1 MCASEVLD
9 LWRSVS
15 TWRLSR
21 GKRAA
26 EGRRG
31 CETSTS
37 WKVGNGERRASTH
50 LPQPERWHSGKDLP
64 EGARHGRGIS
74 RFLLLQRLQRTPGAG
89 IHVGCMSWV
98 GGTEKGAGPG
108 RAKFTEAAKRV
119 GGGAQGQI
127 ARGCAL
133 ASHGRKWEGFYYCML
148 GCIIGFIRLIKERG
162 KDKVKTPYLD

>member
-1 MCASEVLD
+1 M
-9 LWRSVS
+9 
-15 TWRLSR
+15 
-21 GKRAA
+21 
-26 EGRRG
+26 
-31 CETSTS
+31 
-37 WKVGNGERRASTH
+37 
-50 LPQPERWHSGKDLP
+50 
-64 EGARHGRGIS
+64 
-74 RFLLLQRLQRTPGAG
+74 
-89 IHVGCMSWV
+89 

-133 ASHGRKWEGFYYCML
+133 ASHGRKWEGFSFRYYCML